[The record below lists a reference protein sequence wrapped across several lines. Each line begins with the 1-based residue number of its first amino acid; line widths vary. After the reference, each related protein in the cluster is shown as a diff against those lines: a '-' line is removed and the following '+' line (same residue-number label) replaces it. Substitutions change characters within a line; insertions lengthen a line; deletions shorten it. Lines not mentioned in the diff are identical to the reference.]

1 MLESIL
7 FILLILIGGLF
18 MIIAL
23 VTMLIGIIKKSSRLK
38 KTALTITIIPVLCW
52 GLIAF
57 WYLVTLPSLNK
68 SDMKDFAGTYT
79 PNTSFNASKRGINKP
94 KLILSED
101 GTYIFDGLEGIGLKK
116 QGTWKTGG
124 NDGLV
129 EFYDKNGN
137 LSEWASP
144 YDNDD
149 DHSLSFEYR
158 GGQDPETILFVKT
171 KSE

>member
-1 MLESIL
+1 MLEGLL
-7 FILLILIGGLF
+7 FILLILISGSF
-18 MIIAL
+18 VIIAFI
-23 VTMLIGIIKKSSRLK
+23 TMLIGFIKKSSSLK
-38 KTALTITIIPVLCW
+38 KTALTIAILPIICW
-52 GLIAF
+52 LLIAF
-57 WYLVTLPSLNK
+57 WYLVTLPSFNK
-68 SDMKDFAGTYT
+68 SDMENFAGTYT
-79 PNTSFNASKRGINKP
+79 PNTSFKANKSEISGP

-101 GTYIFDGLEGIGLKK
+101 GTYLFDGLEGIGLKK

-144 YDNDD
+144 YGNND

-158 GGQDPETILFVKT
+158 GGQDPETILFVKIRA
-171 KSE
+171 E

>member
-18 MIIAL
+18 MVIAL
-23 VTMLIGIIKKSSRLK
+23 ITMLIGIIKKSFTLK

-52 GLIAF
+52 GSIAF
-57 WYLVTLPSLNK
+57 WYLVTLPSFNK
-68 SDMKDFAGTYT
+68 SEMKDFAGTYT
-79 PNTSFNASKRGINKP
+79 PNTSFNASKRGINES

-101 GTYIFDGLEGIGLKK
+101 GTYLFDGLKGIGLKK

-137 LSEWASP
+137 LSEWATP
-144 YDNDD
+144 YENN
-149 DHSLSFEYR
+149 HKLSFEYQ
-158 GGQDPETILFVKT
+158 GGQDFETILFVKI